1 MPTLLTEQ
9 QIRAALADHPHWDYR
24 DGALTRVVQA
34 GTFAGGIDL
43 VARVAKVADE
53 MNHHPDIDIRW
64 VDVTFRLSTHSEGG
78 ITTKDVE
85 LAGRID
91 GIADRGQA

>member
-64 VDVTFRLSTHSEGG
+64 VNVTFRLSTHSEGG

-91 GIADRGQA
+91 GIADRGES